1 MLDQQ
6 AELSPGPF
14 PEARSVLSAPPGM
27 PNCGAL
33 PCYRDGN
40 VVVSCWP
47 LSWRARLLVLFGA
60 KVWMQVPGRTQ
71 MPVAL
76 SVSRGGPFEP
86 AEEEV

>member
-1 MLDQQ
+1 MIKQV
-6 AELSPGPF
+6 ELVPGSF

-27 PNCGAL
+27 DNCGPL
-33 PCYRDGN
+33 HCYRDGN

-47 LSWRARLLVLFGA
+47 LSWRARLLVLLGA
-60 KVWMQVPGRTQ
+60 KVWMQVPGWTQ

-86 AEEEV
+86 AEPEQ